1 MTPKQNAQYSDPFNK
16 SSRGIITDSVIG
28 KKKEKKESDKI
39 AYERFYGV
47 LTQHSYD
54 PHKQ

>member
-28 KKKEKKESDKI
+28 KKKKKKRAI
-39 AYERFYGV
+39 KLLMNGFTVY
-47 LTQHSYD
+47 
-54 PHKQ
+54 